1 MLFVFLSINS
11 FISASCVE
19 ERVGI
24 VGNGYTLRPQSY
36 PSSLRPNL
44 RLAGP
49 GMHGRIELARG
60 NTDSDVC
67 VQYALPD
74 QGPEGASS

>member
-1 MLFVFLSINS
+1 MFFT
-11 FISASCVE
+11 SASCVE
-19 ERVGI
+19 ERVG
-24 VGNGYTLRPQSY
+24 VVRNGCILGLKSY

-49 GMHGRIELARG
+49 EKHGRTRLDQG
-60 NTDSDVC
+60 NTNSDVC

-74 QGPEGASS
+74 QGVEGAGS